1 MPNSTKALPSI
12 RLSDTQSIA
21 LSKAAQREDGAI
33 VLSERLTG
41 SAAKRFIDALIDKGL
56 AREIRAKT
64 GMPIVRRDEDKGAY
78 ALIITKTGRVAIN
91 ADDGSSEKRSPA
103 NAAKKAGV
111 KQITSAKRSAAAA
124 SAKTVRGTEAS
135 KESETSGSSTQGA
148 PREGSKTAGVIGLLS
163 RPVGASLEELIE
175 ATNWLPHTTRAA
187 LTGLRKRGFDLERT
201 RANGVTTYRILPV
214 PNAEPRQPGE
224 KRAKN
229 ASTPST
235 EAAVA

>member
-1 MPNSTKALPSI
+1 
-12 RLSDTQSIA
+12 
-21 LSKAAQREDGAI
+21 
-33 VLSERLTG
+33 
-41 SAAKRFIDALIDKGL
+41 
-56 AREIRAKT
+56 
-64 GMPIVRRDEDKGAY
+64 MPIVRRDEDKGAY
-78 ALIITKTGRVAIN
+78 ALIITKTGRAAIN
-91 ADDGSSEKRSPA
+91 ADDGSSEKRAPEDAS
-103 NAAKKAGV
+103 KKAGV

-124 SAKTVRGTEAS
+124 SAKTDRGAEAPRR
-135 KESETSGSSTQGA
+135 KESEISAPSTQGA

-163 RPVGASLEELIE
+163 RTAGASLEELME
-175 ATNWLPHTTRAA
+175 TTSWLPDTTRAA